1 MNTQII
7 ERYAVETAEHD
18 ANRLLNETGIKHT
31 VIEVAHGVWAAVPV
45 KSDNVPPKPNK
56 ILDDEVDYFEL
67 DLLKHVPDSYILKRL
82 SIATANAIQ
91 LPVSS
96 VFLAGLGV
104 FSSISC
110 RRYVVAYQ
118 HGGDVPI
125 GLYTIIEQPSGTGK
139 SWCLTTF
146 QKPFFKAHDAKV
158 KAYQKQLTRL
168 KNIPKYVGLHR
179 LFIDFMP
186 CVCFLFN
193 KRQQSI
199 CRAF

>member
-18 ANRLLNETGIKHT
+18 AKRLSTETGIGYE
-31 VIEVAHGVWAAVPV
+31 VIIISEGVWAAVPCDDV
-45 KSDNVPPKPNK
+45 TQDDNAPSRTSHNK

-67 DLLKHVPDSYILKRL
+67 DLLKHVPDSHILKRL

-168 KNIPKYVGLHR
+168 KNIP
-179 LFIDFMP
+179 
-186 CVCFLFN
+186 
-193 KRQQSI
+193 
-199 CRAF
+199 